1 MSRQTRLSKMTEE
14 EKLLATKLFW
24 ESPNDAIC
32 PPTTVA
38 LVFNVSL
45 QWLQLKRCEG
55 GGIPFTKG
63 LRKIS
68 YAKGDII
75 KYFEGQK
82 LSNTMCA

>member
-1 MSRQTRLSKMTEE
+1 MSRSSKLSKMTEE
-14 EKLLATKLFW
+14 EKLLATKIFW
-24 ESPNDAIC
+24 ESPSDATF

-38 LVFNVSL
+38 LVFNVSI

-68 YAKGDII
+68 YTKGDVV
-75 KYFEGQK
+75 KFFEGQK
-82 LSNTMCA
+82 LTNTI